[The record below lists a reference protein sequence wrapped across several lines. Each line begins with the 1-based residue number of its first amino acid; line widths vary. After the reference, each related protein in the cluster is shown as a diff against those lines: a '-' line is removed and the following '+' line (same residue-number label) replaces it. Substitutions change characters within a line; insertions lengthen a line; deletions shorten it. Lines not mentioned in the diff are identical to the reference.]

1 MKSGRVKIPFNG
13 GDILTGLPSLAWGKT
28 NMKQEVKDYFYIAVG
43 IFIYSAAVTVFML
56 PYGLTSGGVS
66 GVSAIIYYATGFEV
80 QYTYVIINACLL
92 IAAIRE
98 LGLKFCLKT
107 IFGVAAMT
115 FFLWLIQRLLE
126 VPDPDNP
133 GQLILPRL
141 MGPEAH
147 FGACVL
153 GAIAE
158 GVGLTFCFEHSGST
172 GGTDIIAA
180 IVNKYR
186 NMSLGTVLM
195 VCDIIVITSC
205 YFVFHDWFRV
215 IYGYVMLVI
224 CSFTLD
230 YCMNRRHQSV
240 QFLIFSRN
248 PEPIANA
255 ITKTG
260 RGVTMLDGQGWYTHT
275 ERKVVLSII
284 RKREQTAMLR
294 MIKAIDPY
302 AFVSMSNA
310 DGVWGEGFDKI
321 KVSENRKT
329 RSKHTL
335 VCATDNAD
343 KLSAATKTLGD
354 KFDIRSLQQVGCDT
368 RRDFYSVVLGQ
379 EPRKRV
385 AFVKKFFGFDAFYI
399 ADDGH
404 VTFLQGD
411 YDAPKY
417 EFQDFKDIDSLR
429 QYLDTKPT
437 PKART

>member
-1 MKSGRVKIPFNG
+1 MNRMKIPFNG
-13 GDILTGLPSLAWGKT
+13 DMMTGLPSLTVGKV
-28 NMKQEVKDYFYIAVG
+28 NIYQEIRDYFLIAFG
-43 IFIYSAAVTVFML
+43 IFIYAAAVTVFML

-66 GVSAIIYYATGFEV
+66 GVSAIIYYATGFEI
-80 QYTYVIINACLL
+80 QFTYIIINALLL
-92 IAAIRE
+92 IAAIRV
-98 LGLKFCLKT
+98 LGFKFCLKT
-107 IFGVAAMT
+107 IFGVASMT

-126 VPDPDNP
+126 VPDPENP
-133 GQLILPRL
+133 AQKILPKL

-158 GVGLTFCFEHSGST
+158 GVGLTFCFEHNGST
-172 GGTDIIAA
+172 GGTDIVAA

-195 VCDIIVITSC
+195 VCDIIVISSC
-205 YFVFHDWFRV
+205 YFIFHDWFRV

-248 PEPIANA
+248 PQPIANA

-260 RGVTMLDGQGWYTHT
+260 RGVTMLEGEGWYTHT
-275 ERKVVLSII
+275 ERKVILSII

-294 MIKAIDPY
+294 LIKAIDPY

-310 DGVWGEGFDKI
+310 GGVWGEGFDKI
-321 KVSENRKT
+321 KVTEDRKT
-329 RSKHTL
+329 RGRRTL
-335 VCATDNAD
+335 AYATNNEA
-343 KLSAATKTLGD
+343 KIEAASRVLGD
-354 KFDIRSLQQVGCDT
+354 KYDVRSLLQIGCDT

-399 ADDGH
+399 SDDGQ
-404 VTFLQGD
+404 VTFLQGNH
-411 YDAPKY
+411 DAPKY
-417 EFQDFKDIDSLR
+417 EFQDFENLTALK
-429 QYLDTKPT
+429 QYLETAGSI
-437 PKART
+437 KAKT

>member
-1 MKSGRVKIPFNG
+1 MKSGRMKIPFNG
-13 GDILTGLPSLAWGKT
+13 DMLTGLPSLTMGKV
-28 NMKQEVKDYFYIAVG
+28 NIYQEIKDYFLIAVG
-43 IFIYSAAVTVFML
+43 IFIYSAAVTIFML

-66 GVSAIIYYATGFEV
+66 GVSAIIYYATGFEI
-80 QYTYVIINACLL
+80 QFTYVIINACLL
-92 IAAIRE
+92 IAAIKV
-98 LGLKFCLKT
+98 LGLRFCLKT
-107 IFGVAAMT
+107 IFGVAVMT
-115 FFLWLIQRLLE
+115 FFLWLLQRLVE
-126 VPDPDNP
+126 VPDPDHP
-133 GQLILPRL
+133 ARTILPRL

-158 GVGLTFCFEHSGST
+158 GVGLTFCFEHNGST
-172 GGTDIIAA
+172 GGTDIVAA

-195 VCDIIVITSC
+195 VCDIIIITSC

-248 PEPIANA
+248 PQPIANA

-260 RGVTMLDGQGWYTHT
+260 RGVTMLEGEGWYTHT
-275 ERKVVLSII
+275 ERKVILSII

-294 MIKAIDPY
+294 LIKAIDPY

-310 DGVWGEGFDKI
+310 GGVWGEGFDKI

-329 RSKHTL
+329 RNKPTL
-335 VCATDNAD
+335 VCATDNEA
-343 KLSAATKTLGD
+343 KIEAANRLLGD
-354 KFDIRSLQQVGCDT
+354 RFDIRSLAQIGCDT

-385 AFVKKFFGFDAFYI
+385 AFVKKFFGFDAFYTS
-399 ADDGH
+399 DDGH

-411 YDAPKY
+411 HDAPQY
-417 EFQDFKDIDSLR
+417 EFQDFQDIAALR
-429 QYLDTKPT
+429 QHLDTAANA
-437 PKART
+437 KA